1 MVDDDDDDSDK
12 DDDDDDDDQDLCID
26 KRNGDPVVVDDPGE
40 LLADGDD
47 LANNCTNGLG
57 KQGVVNFGETRYIL
71 SRGMAFKCADIP

>member
-1 MVDDDDDDSDK
+1 M
-12 DDDDDDDDQDLCID
+12 
-26 KRNGDPVVVDDPGE
+26 VDDPGE